1 MALKLLNIIQ
11 RYPPALGGSEI
22 YFQKLS
28 EFLASKGHEV
38 SVWTSNAN
46 NLESFWSTN
55 HPLLPCTEES
65 INSVKV
71 RRFKLFH
78 IPLQRLVLKII
89 SKIPIRTLQCLTFS
103 HNPIMPEMLKLASR
117 CDETFDAVHAGCFP
131 YAYPIYAAGPKNDD
145 SISRSINQAA
155 WEGWWKFLLS
165 SFYVVLYSVYSFLNF
180 SVPLVMLCL

>member
-1 MALKLLNIIQ
+1 MEIPRGNTLSLKLLNIIQ

-28 EFLASKGHEV
+28 EFLASKGHAV

-46 NLESFWSTN
+46 NLESFWATN
-55 HPLLPCTEES
+55 HSVLPCTEEVV
-65 INSVKV
+65 NSVKV
-71 RRFKLFH
+71 SRSKLFH

-89 SKIPIRTLQCLTFS
+89 SKIPVRALQCLTFS

-131 YAYPIYAAGPKNDD
+131 YSYPIYAAMKLAKIKKN
-145 SISRSINQAA
+145 SFPTHS
-155 WEGWWKFLLS
+155 FS
-165 SFYVVLYSVYSFLNF
+165 SSGQ
-180 SVPLVMLCL
+180 PR